1 MIIYLLFC
9 VAHATLIS
17 QSYSIKKQEQA
28 VVHLSI
34 IKQFTTNY
42 QFGNL
47 NFNLSISANHP
58 YTLLYIPDSSSY
70 EYHCVAVLKL
80 NYQDCLKENIF
91 IEDDEYQCQQI
102 VTSHLKQNINGNHSQ
117 LPFLICDGFQ
127 NLTISNFLYPVII
140 QKPETL
146 ITPAFIIYNRYITSQ
161 EGILVDFSMNLQVLQ
176 LEL

>member
-1 MIIYLLFC
+1 MIIYILFY
-9 VAHATLIS
+9 VAQTTLIS

-42 QFGNL
+42 QFGDL
-47 NFNLSISANHP
+47 KFNLSIYANHP

-80 NYQDCLKENIF
+80 NYQDCFKENIF
-91 IEDDEYQCQQI
+91 IEDDEYKCQQI
-102 VTSHLKQNINGNHSQ
+102 VTSHLEQNINGNQSQ

-127 NLTISNFLYPVII
+127 NLTISNFLYRVKI
-140 QKPETL
+140 QQPEIL
-146 ITPAFIIYNRYITSQ
+146 ITPAFILYNRYITSK